1 MINRTLTLIL
11 LMFITGCSSTLQYES
26 IADEPCSRESM
37 EVVERKVITGDSE
50 GHGPDV
56 GSSEW
61 YSVVERR
68 LGIEGKPS
76 VPKKGTAKWCD
87 YVISKY

>member
-1 MINRTLTLIL
+1 MMNKALTLIVIML
-11 LMFITGCSSTLQYES
+11 IIGCSPALQDKSTAKES
-26 IADEPCSRESM
+26 CSKESM
-37 EVVERKVITGDSE
+37 EMVETKVTTGDSE
-50 GHGPDV
+50 GHGPDI

-76 VPKKGTAKWCD
+76 IPKKGTAKWCD
-87 YVISKY
+87 YVISY